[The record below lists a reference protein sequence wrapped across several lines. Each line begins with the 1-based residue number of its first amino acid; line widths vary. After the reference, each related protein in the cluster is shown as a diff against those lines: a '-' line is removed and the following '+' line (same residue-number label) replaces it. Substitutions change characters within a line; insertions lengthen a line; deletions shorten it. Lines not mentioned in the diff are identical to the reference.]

1 MDDTDPREA
10 IARLEE
16 RIEGLAARIE
26 NCRKFMLA
34 SRAAIALGGAFLA
47 AAAVGAIRYDA
58 LALTAGIAAV
68 LGGIVVL
75 GSNRSTA
82 REAAAQMEAAEAA
95 RSELIA
101 GIELRVVSEESSAI
115 EARAETHRRLN

>member
-115 EARAETHRRLN
+115 EARAETHRRLH